1 MRLSEWRQTTRG
13 QKVMTNK
20 VASAFE
26 PALRGVGAAKDPIT
40 YVLWGDDWQVRYQ
53 IMAATDAGLAVCNV
67 RVNIPQEG
75 PRATAKLIRWHKVT
89 VGDLNVEAHHGHRYV
104 TTQVENQV
112 LQGMD
117 DDADQITAWV
127 AHLYARIDGRAMPDA
142 VSGLLPAGSDR
153 A

>member
-1 MRLSEWRQTTRG
+1 MRLSEWRQTQRG

-20 VASAFE
+20 QAAVFDS
-26 PALRGVGAAKDPIT
+26 ALRGVGAGKDPIAH
-40 YVLWGDDWQVRYQ
+40 VLWGDDWQVRYQ

-75 PRATAKLIRWHKVT
+75 PRAVAKLVRWHKVA
-89 VGDLNVEAHHGHRYV
+89 VGDLSVEAHHGHRYV
-104 TTQVENQV
+104 TAQVENQV

-117 DDADQITAWV
+117 DDANLITAWIG
-127 AHLYARIDGRAMPDA
+127 HLYARIDGRAMPDA
-142 VSGLLPAGSDR
+142 VSGLLPAGSEK